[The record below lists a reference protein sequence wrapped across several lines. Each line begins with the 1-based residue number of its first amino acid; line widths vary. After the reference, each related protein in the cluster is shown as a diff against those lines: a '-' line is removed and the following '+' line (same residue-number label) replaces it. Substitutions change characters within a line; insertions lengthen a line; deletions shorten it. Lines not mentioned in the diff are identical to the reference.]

1 MELLERLEEHLSKNS
16 LKMTKQRRIIL
27 EVFLSMSEHVSLEEL
42 FLAVQKKKKGIGQAT
57 IYRTMKLFTDAEIA
71 HERRFEDGL
80 TRYELHQ
87 EGEHHDH
94 LICVKCNHII
104 EFEDE
109 TIELRQ
115 NIVAQQNGMSILSH
129 KLEIYGECLD
139 FESCQRWQQLNN
151 E

>member
-1 MELLERLEEHLSKNS
+1 MAELYEKCLRVGLR
-16 LKMTKQRRIIL
+16 MTLPRKIIL

-109 TIELRQ
+109 IIELRQ

-139 FESCQRWQQLNN
+139 FEACQRWQNLKR
-151 E
+151 